1 MNYDTLYDNLRKDVA
16 KANRKLAAI
25 EKYTGKPYTWSGR
38 KLYDTLSVPKLSAWS
53 DSNRIT
59 INKNM
64 SENDLLRVKSAV
76 DTFLNS
82 KTSTVAQIKKRAAG
96 IKESF
101 ETGINVSSEQ
111 AEHIY
116 QAFED
121 DVIKWA
127 VRYLDASELWTF
139 LETAKETK
147 MAKKE
152 FDEEFI
158 KRAEIAAGNIDADFR
173 DNMRKLY
180 SKEVKG
186 KK

>member
-25 EKYTGKPYTWSGR
+25 EKYTGKPYSWSGR

-82 KTSTVAQIKKRAAG
+82 KTSSVAKIKKRAAG

-101 ETGINVSSEQ
+101 ETGINVSEET

-121 DVIKWA
+121 DLIKWA
-127 VRYLDASELWTF
+127 VRYVDASELWA
-139 LETAKETK
+139 LIQEAKESNMSEQRFTN
-147 MAKKE
+147 E
-152 FDEEFI
+152 FLKSARNKI
-158 KRAEIAAGNIDADFR
+158 GNIDADFR
-173 DNMRKLY
+173 DNISDLY
-180 SKEVKG
+180 SNEVKE
-186 KK
+186 